1 MWTYS
6 GRSPALA
13 RAPPRP
19 PSIATPPPSHHS
31 PWPLLETRQSMS
43 CQIQKDPS
51 LLFLISVKVSYRE
64 LQLMFYYLIIFMNQP
79 NIAVNAS
86 LILTQAFFESS
97 YFCSG
102 HPVLRVLLGQGY
114 SSNIRVKIISSSMK
128 TKISSVIVQDTGCL

>member
-1 MWTYS
+1 MWIYS
-6 GRSPALA
+6 SRRPAIA
-13 RAPPRP
+13 RALSRP
-19 PSIATPPPSHHS
+19 PSIGTPPPSHHS
-31 PWPLLETRQSMS
+31 PWPLLEARQSMS

-86 LILTQAFFESS
+86 LILTQAFFDS

-102 HPVLRVLLGQGY
+102 HPVPRRVLLGQSY
-114 SSNIRVKIISSSMK
+114 SSNIRVKIISSSMI
-128 TKISSVIVQDTGCL
+128 TKIKYRQS

>member
-6 GRSPALA
+6 SRSPALA

-19 PSIATPPPSHHS
+19 PSTPSHHS

-86 LILTQAFFESS
+86 LILTQAFFDS

-102 HPVLRVLLGQGY
+102 HPVPRRVLLGQSY

>member
-1 MWTYS
+1 MWIYS
-6 GRSPALA
+6 SRRPAIA
-13 RAPPRP
+13 RALSRP
-19 PSIATPPPSHHS
+19 PSIGTPPPSHHS

-86 LILTQAFFESS
+86 LLLTQTHHIFVQVILFREFFWGKVIAATYES
-97 YFCSG
+97 
-102 HPVLRVLLGQGY
+102 R
-114 SSNIRVKIISSSMK
+114 SSHCNENQYI
-128 TKISSVIVQDTGCL
+128 VIVIV